1 MTRHFETSAPSAFV
15 TTLSRAFRDLLRQ
28 IGDVL
33 VALEHRREVK
43 HLAELD
49 ERILKDIGLSPLDV
63 RGALSEPFFRN
74 PSVLLVRSDERR
86 ARTRTSAPV
95 RGPARPTVPVV
106 KNANPTKV

>member
-43 HLAELD
+43 HLADAGMIKVTTVPLFPEVGQLD
-49 ERILKDIGLSPLDV
+49 EKS
-63 RGALSEPFFRN
+63 
-74 PSVLLVRSDERR
+74 
-86 ARTRTSAPV
+86 
-95 RGPARPTVPVV
+95 
-106 KNANPTKV
+106 